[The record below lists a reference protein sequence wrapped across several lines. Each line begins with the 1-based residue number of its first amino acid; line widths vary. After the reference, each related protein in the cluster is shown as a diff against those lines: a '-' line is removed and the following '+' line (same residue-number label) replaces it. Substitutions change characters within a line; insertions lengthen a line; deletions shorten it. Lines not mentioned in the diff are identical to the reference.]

1 MRNNIK
7 ILFFILIGV
16 LFTACSFKQNSFEIN
31 RYAIDFKS
39 TVNIFENSSK
49 VIYIQTPD
57 MNKSFNTNSIIY
69 TLKPHLFEEYAKNRW
84 INLPSNMIHNYLVEA
99 VESSNLYKV
108 VLQKRSNIAYDYTLQ
123 TNVLNLYHEVEDTNS
138 YAVLKIRFDLV
149 SNKELLKTYR
159 YDKRIIC
166 ETTNAYGFVMAIN
179 KALDEVSSDLLMK
192 LSKEVK

>member
-1 MRNNIK
+1 MRTNMK

-39 TVNIFENSSK
+39 NINTFESSSES
-49 VIYIQTPD
+49 IYIEAPD
-57 MNKSFNTNSIIY
+57 MNKSFNTNSILY

-108 VLQKRSNIAYDYTLQ
+108 ALQKRSNIAYDYTLK
-123 TNVLNLYHEVEDTNS
+123 TNVLNLYHEVQDTNS

-149 SNKELLKTYR
+149 SNKKLLKTYR
-159 YDKRIIC
+159 YDKKVLC
-166 ETTNAYGFVMAIN
+166 ETTNAYGFVIAIN
-179 KALDEVSSDLLMK
+179 KAFDELSSDLLVQ
-192 LSKEVK
+192 LSKELE